1 MIAILEGGVFMSK
14 NVRISYSAT
23 EDVKNYLVQVADQYN
38 MTISG
43 ALTMIVMQY
52 KFQNETLSKL
62 ETLNSL
68 VTKMEN
74 LNDNVTLKKQ

>member
-1 MIAILEGGVFMSK
+1 MSK

>member
-1 MIAILEGGVFMSK
+1 MSK

-74 LNDNVTLKKQ
+74 LNDSTTLKKQ